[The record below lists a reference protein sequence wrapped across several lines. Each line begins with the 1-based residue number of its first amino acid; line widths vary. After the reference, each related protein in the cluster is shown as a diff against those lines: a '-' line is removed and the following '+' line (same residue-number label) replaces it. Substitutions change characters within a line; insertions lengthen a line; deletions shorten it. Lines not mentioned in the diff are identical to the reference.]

1 MLAKF
6 TGKQFLVDPRVK
18 GTLTLVSQGP
28 VAPDAAYGMLLGAL
42 RMQGYA
48 AVDVAGGTRVMPEA
62 DAKLQGGPVQRRRA
76 GGRRRGHA
84 DLPPEL

>member
-28 VAPDAAYGMLLGAL
+28 VAPDAATACCW
-42 RMQGYA
+42 RCAWGYA
-48 AVDVAGGTRVMPEA
+48 AVDVAGGTR
-62 DAKLQGGPVQRRRA
+62 
-76 GGRRRGHA
+76 
-84 DLPPEL
+84 

>member
-1 MLAKF
+1 MS
-6 TGKQFLVDPRVK
+6 R
-18 GTLTLVSQGP
+18 P

-62 DAKLQGGPVQRRRA
+62 DAKLQGGPVQSADAPA
-76 GGRRRGHA
+76 GGAWSRGPSA
-84 DLPPEL
+84 